1 MSGPLPL
8 TIELSQKQQ
17 AMLQQILRRHT
28 STQRLIRRVQI
39 ILKAHQGENNEQI
52 GRQLQL
58 SRNSVA
64 KWRRRWHEAASKLA
78 VLEAKGIN
86 EKGLMAWIESILADQ
101 ERPGTPGS
109 FSTEQVVQIVAL
121 ACEEPEASEVPTSH
135 WTPKELARKAI
146 QRGIVEQISPRSV
159 ERFLKRSH
167 SATPS
172 KPLLA

>member
-1 MSGPLPL
+1 MSGPSPL

-28 STQRLIRRVQI
+28 STQRLVRRVQI

-58 SRNSVA
+58 NRNSVA
-64 KWRRRWHEAASKLA
+64 KWRRRWQEGALKLG
-78 VLEAKGIN
+78 VLESKGIN
-86 EKGLMAWIESILADQ
+86 DKDLMGWIETILADQ
-101 ERPGTPGS
+101 ERPGTPAS
-109 FSTEQVVQIVAL
+109 FSTEQVVRIVAL
-121 ACEEPEASEVPTSH
+121 ACEDPEASGVPISN
-135 WTPKELARKAI
+135 WTPKELAREAM

-167 SATPS
+167 SATPP